1 MKSGINVIL
10 MALVFGAANAIA
22 APIQVFYEEEPSR
35 AQIVKD
41 IFVVSYQ
48 IPEDLIALKEVAK
61 CDELDERG
69 KLDLCLNNNGDLF
82 IVSVDRGFISESLKI
97 FQAP

>member
-1 MKSGINVIL
+1 MKFVINFI
-10 MALVFGAANAIA
+10 ALACLASAAMA

-41 IFVVSYQ
+41 IFIESYQ
-48 IPEDLIALKEVAK
+48 IPEDLIDLKRITK
-61 CDELDERG
+61 CDELEEKG
-69 KLDLCLNNNGDLF
+69 KLDLCLNNNGDLL